1 MEEDRRY
8 FLSLGAAG
16 SQSQHRFTQDH
27 LSALDAVSIIGG
39 VESRRGNPGGVLVL
53 REYPANSG
61 APRTIRGPDQ
71 SRVVFTV
78 DLTSADGL
86 FSAPQLPQFIPATSC
101 SSPKAR
107 SLRHKPSSGLCR
119 IGLTGL

>member
-53 REYPANSG
+53 REYPAN
-61 APRTIRGPDQ
+61 AVRPTIAAG
-71 SRVVFTV
+71 
-78 DLTSADGL
+78 GL
-86 FSAPQLPQFIPATSC
+86 VI
-101 SSPKAR
+101 
-107 SLRHKPSSGLCR
+107 
-119 IGLTGL
+119 